1 VTVFSQLLKLKN
13 HHLSKLERTGRKVYF
28 EKEIGEIVSEI
39 DKFPKH
45 LTLEEQA
52 FFGIGYYHQRQEF
65 FKKNVKEDVATINS
79 EEVHH
84 EQDQ

>member
-1 VTVFSQLLKLKN
+1 
-13 HHLSKLERTGRKVYF
+13 
-28 EKEIGEIVSEI
+28 
-39 DKFPKH
+39 